1 MKSSFTMYQ
10 LDYKKV
16 NSNFSIHLG
25 LSDLSF
31 FYVWKIILQTCM
43 SGNGSIDL
51 EQLDFKPAEFQLW
64 QIS

>member
-1 MKSSFTMYQ
+1 
-10 LDYKKV
+10 
-16 NSNFSIHLG
+16 
-25 LSDLSF
+25 
-31 FYVWKIILQTCM
+31 LQACM